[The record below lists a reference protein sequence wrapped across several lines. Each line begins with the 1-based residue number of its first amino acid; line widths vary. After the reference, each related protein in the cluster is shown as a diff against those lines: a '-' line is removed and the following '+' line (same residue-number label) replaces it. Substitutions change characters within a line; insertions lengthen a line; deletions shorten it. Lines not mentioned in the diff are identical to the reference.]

1 MMLAAISCS
10 VAPVI
15 VLFEPAPTHDIH
27 GLRWVAPH
35 GTRMLMILLPV
46 QISALPAFVRGCSS
60 EVAVAHLVKVRHS
73 VATHVPGYALN
84 AAADQ
89 RSLPGTDVRE
99 LRRDVLNTA
108 LRVPH
113 PRGRLLAAELLR
125 IVELAARPT
134 CRIELHLDTVGEVTP
149 RRDPLR
155 VGPVAR
161 GMDRPRVDGD

>member
-1 MMLAAISCS
+1 MMLGTISCS

-15 VLFEPAPTHDIH
+15 VLVEPAPTHDVH

-35 GTRMLMILLPV
+35 GAWMLVILLPV
-46 QISALPAFVRGCSS
+46 QISALPAFVRVCRS
-60 EVAVAHLVKVRHS
+60 EVAVAHLVKVMLC
-73 VATHVPGYALN
+73 VATHVPGYTLA

-99 LRRDVLNTA
+99 LRRGVLNTA

-113 PRGRLLAAELLR
+113 PRGRLVAAELLR
-125 IVELAARPT
+125 VVELAAGST

-149 RRDPLR
+149 RRDPFR

-161 GMDRPRVDGD
+161 GMDRPCVDGD